1 MITAWLCAA
10 LLLVSVL
17 SWKRVGASGRP
28 VHVRSQR
35 TEPRQA
41 SEQPSEELAV
51 TYDVAQQVISTLAS
65 LMRSGAHHRYA
76 WEALTSA
83 LAVENQAVQK
93 PARNASSRVR
103 SHELESWRNAASL
116 TTSRVALGAPVT
128 MAAAP
133 YAGCEPDRFPR
144 MLRDVYWAQGLA
156 EKTGIAYADLL
167 EAVAAHAK
175 ARATAIRSQV
185 TGIAAAQTTRR
196 ILALLPLGG
205 IVMAQLLGA
214 DPLGILFTT
223 IAGRVCLFA
232 GCLLWCASLI
242 WSRRLISKMSRG
254 DSEVAR

>member
-1 MITAWLCAA
+1 MITAWICAT

-17 SWKRVGASGRP
+17 SWRHVARTGGP
-28 VHVRSQR
+28 VRVRSQR
-35 TEPRQA
+35 TESKQA
-41 SEQPSEELAV
+41 TEQPSEELAV

-93 PARNASSRVR
+93 PTRIASSRVR
-103 SHELESWRNAASL
+103 ASELESWRNAASL
-116 TTSRVALGAPVT
+116 TTSRIALGAPVT
-128 MAAAP
+128 MVAAP
-133 YAGCEPDRFPR
+133 DAGREPDKFPR

-167 EAVAAHAK
+167 DAVAAHAK

-223 IAGRVCLFA
+223 TAGRVCLFA

-242 WSRRLISKMSRG
+242 WSRRLISKMSHG
-254 DSEVAR
+254 DSEASR